1 MIGDRYHMKKTIEES
16 VSCVLGDSRDI
27 DLGFFP
33 KPECPEEYPLFQLS
47 YEGADEIALALAKEI
62 LSRNPYDELWMLESF
77 SLTGDIVQRANSR
90 EELILLV
97 LQELEE
103 GLEDDGF

>member
-1 MIGDRYHMKKTIEES
+1 MIGDRDHMKKTIEES
-16 VSCVLGDSRDI
+16 VIVVLGDSRDI

-33 KPECPEEYPLFQLS
+33 EPEYPEEYPLFRLS
-47 YEGADEIALALAKEI
+47 YEDADRIALTLAEEI
-62 LSRNPYDELWMLESF
+62 LSRDPYDELWMLKTF
-77 SLTGDIVQRANSR
+77 SLTGGIVQRANSR

-103 GLEDDGF
+103 GLEDYGF